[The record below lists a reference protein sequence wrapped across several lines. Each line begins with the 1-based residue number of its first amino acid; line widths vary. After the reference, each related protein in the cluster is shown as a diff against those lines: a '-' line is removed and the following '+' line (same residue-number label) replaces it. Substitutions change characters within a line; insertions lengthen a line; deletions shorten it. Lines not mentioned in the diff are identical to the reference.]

1 MQIFVFQF
9 VAEKKPE
16 ASAPTDLRCAVIT
29 VWALGKSIERT
40 EPRARHLVTA
50 QGWTP
55 VGAPYVYSP
64 TRSQLAALQGREAT
78 AHREALEFGISAD
91 VDYWPEGSK
100 DHRRKPP
107 AASRS

>member
-1 MQIFVFQF
+1 LQIFVFQF
-9 VAEKKPE
+9 VAEKTPE
-16 ASAPTDLRCAVIT
+16 GSAPSDLRCAVIT

-40 EPRARHLVTA
+40 EPRVRNLVTA

-55 VGAPYVYSP
+55 VDAPYVYSP
-64 TRSQLAALQGREAT
+64 TQSQLAALQGREAE

-107 AASRS
+107 S